1 MSSYNLAHRKAF
13 VKGFW
18 RDFYILAKDIYKI
31 KAPHSRGFYL
41 EKNKA

>member
-18 RDFYILAKDIYKI
+18 RDFYILAKDIKTR
-31 KAPHSRGFYL
+31 ASQMRGL
-41 EKNKA
+41 LL